1 MLHTAGLRAKLFIA
15 PAIIV
20 IATIVLCSMSY
31 QIILQQKNGLTVLYT
46 SSLAKKE
53 KVSQLLLALSAA
65 NVGPYRVLDWQNI
78 GVKTERISEE
88 ITQTVN
94 HVKLVE
100 SIITQLKSD
109 YQYKADE
116 KKLLDAVEIA
126 AIAWLKPM
134 HDTLDML
141 DTDPV
146 MALTMLA
153 DVERH
158 YSIVESSVFHWS
170 EFQTQENDNLY
181 NKTNTDAQNSI
192 LELILIFGL
201 CIVCSVSI
209 TGMIAHSIVR
219 NLNQMAHAMRRLA
232 SGDLDADIPTSTSRD
247 EIGTMVAAIQVFK
260 DNAHNMEAMRV
271 EREQNRAKAD
281 SQRIA
286 ALESMAATVE
296 VESQNAVAIVA
307 KQSGAMSE
315 KANSMVEMAGRVRT
329 HAEEVAAAAEQ
340 SLAGARAVEAAC
352 VRLTHAFRDTG
363 RNVAYASV
371 VTQGSVQS
379 SQTAQK
385 TISSLSDAVGFIGE
399 FAKMIASIAA
409 QTNLLALNET
419 IEAAR
424 AGAAGKGFAV
434 VAGEVKALAT
444 QTAHAT
450 NQITSK
456 IGEVRAIMAQAVT
469 AVAEVGVQITKVDE
483 ISRLVAVSVEQ
494 EANETAAIAHHVADS
509 AALAQM
515 VANRIDE
522 VSTDSQATMN
532 VAHELCDSADTVSE
546 SVRHLRTIL
555 VKAVRTSTEEANRRK
570 SNRYN
575 VDIKGNLYYN
585 GQYFDVS
592 IANLSEGGAYLNNT
606 PPLLDISE
614 GILRIPNF
622 PDDLP
627 FDVAGATDGTLS
639 LRFNLSSD
647 TCKAYVKFIHQ
658 HIAHRDPS

>member
-1 MLHTAGLRAKLFIA
+1 MFHATGLRAKLFIA
-15 PAIIV
+15 PAIII

-31 QIILQQKNGLTVLYT
+31 QIILQQESGLTILYT

-53 KVSQLLLALSAA
+53 KVSQLLISLSSV
-65 NVGPYRVLDWQNI
+65 NVGPYRILDWQNI
-78 GVKTERISEE
+78 GVKPEKISEE
-88 ITQTVN
+88 IAKTVN
-94 HVKLVE
+94 QVKLVE
-100 SIITQLKSD
+100 SIINQLKSE
-109 YQYKADE
+109 YQYKEDE
-116 KKLLDAVEIA
+116 KKLLDAVEFA

-134 HDTLDML
+134 RDTLDML

-146 MALTMLA
+146 MALTMVA

-158 YSIVESSVFHWS
+158 YSIVETAVFHWA
-170 EFQTQENDNLY
+170 EFQSQENDNLY
-181 NKTNTDAQNSI
+181 HKTNTDAQDAI
-192 LELILIFGL
+192 LELILIFSL
-201 CIVCSVSI
+201 CIVCSVAI

-232 SGDLDADIPTSTSRD
+232 NGDLDADIPTLTSRD

-296 VESQNAVAIVA
+296 VESQNAVATVA
-307 KQSGAMSE
+307 KQSSAMSE

-363 RNVAYASV
+363 RNVAHASV
-371 VTQGSVQS
+371 VTQESVQS
-379 SQTAQK
+379 SQVAQK

-409 QTNLLALNET
+409 QTNLLALNAT

-434 VAGEVKALAT
+434 VASEVKALAS

-456 IGEVRAIMAQAVT
+456 IGEVRAIMTQAVT

-494 EANETAAIAHHVADS
+494 EANETAAIA
-509 AALAQM
+509 QM

-522 VSTDSQATMN
+522 VSRDSQETMN
-532 VAHELCDSADTVSE
+532 VAHELCESADTVSE

-570 SNRYN
+570 SSRYDVN
-575 VDIKGNLYYN
+575 IKGSLYYN

-592 IANLSEGGAYLNNT
+592 IANLSEGGAYLRNT
-606 PPLLDISE
+606 PPLIDISK

-622 PDDLP
+622 SDDLP
-627 FDVAGATDGTLS
+627 FDVVGTADETLS
-639 LRFNLSSD
+639 LHFNLPD
-647 TCKAYVKFIHQ
+647 NTCSAYVKFINQ
-658 HIAHRDPS
+658 HIAHRDPP